1 MKRMLQSMM
10 AAGALLVLGGAPLA
24 AQAIVG
30 SPIRFGITGG
40 ATVPISDLSNVAKT
54 GWNAGALLDIG
65 LPLVPIGF
73 RIDGSWNQLGNKTV
87 AGDEIKNR
95 IIDGTV
101 NATYTFGS
109 MLPTKFYLIGGV
121 GVYNIKTDV
130 NSGLVSATDKATN
143 FGVNA
148 GAGLRFQ
155 LTGFSTFIEARWHD
169 VFTKGNNAQMVP
181 VSVGITF

>member
-1 MKRMLQSMM
+1 MKRMLQSVM

-40 ATVPISDLSNVAKT
+40 ATFPVGNLSDVAKT

-73 RIDGSWNQLGNKTV
+73 RVDGTWQQLGNKTV
-87 AGDEIKNR
+87 AGEEIKNR
-95 IIDGTV
+95 IIAGTV
-101 NATYTFGS
+101 DATYTFGS

-121 GVYNIKTDV
+121 GLYNLKTDV
-130 NSGLVSATDKATN
+130 NTGVGSATDKETK

-155 LTGFSTFIEARWHD
+155 LTGFSTFVEARWHD
-169 VFTKGNNAQMVP
+169 IFTKGSSTQMVP